1 MSRLFLA
8 ASAAIV
14 ALACFACSD
23 GAQETPKPDGF
34 KEITFDSSDH
44 RKVFA
49 DFYPAEDPNSEK
61 VILMFHQAG
70 SNAAEYE
77 TMEPVAA
84 KLGYNCI
91 SVDLRAGG
99 DMWGKSNRTES
110 TSGVGGY
117 MEAYNDMQGAFD
129 YAQSKNY
136 TTIVAW
142 GSSYSSSLT
151 MKLADDNASIKAV
164 LLFSPGEYFDDKGA
178 AKTWAE
184 KLSVPVLFACTND
197 EWSDGRKELFNAIS
211 SDSKTKA
218 VFDGGIHGASTL
230 RPDKSPAA
238 DKYIDAVKQFLASLP
253 GGR

>member
-1 MSRLFLA
+1 MA
-8 ASAAIV
+8 TGAAII
-14 ALACFACSD
+14 LLGCCSCSD
-23 GAQETPKPDGF
+23 GGQDVPKPDGF
-34 KEITFDSSDH
+34 KEITFDSTDH
-44 RKVFA
+44 KKVFA

-91 SVDLRAGG
+91 AVDLRAGG

-117 MEAYNDMQGAFD
+117 MDAYQDMEGAVE
-129 YAQSKNY
+129 YAQIKNY
-136 TTIVAW
+136 TTIVVW
-142 GSSYSSSLT
+142 GSSYSSSLS
-151 MKLADDNASIKAV
+151 MKLADDYPSVKAV
-164 LLFSPGEYFDDKGA
+164 IAFSPGEYFDDKGI
-178 AKTWAE
+178 AKTWAS
-184 KLSVPVLFACTND
+184 KLSVPILFACTND
-197 EWSDGRKELFNAIS
+197 EWADGRQDLYKAIS
-211 SDSKTKA
+211 SDSKTQA
-218 VFDGGIHGASTL
+218 TFDGGIHGASTL

-238 DKYIDAVKQFLASLP
+238 EKYTDAVKQFLASLS